1 LKPGFSE
8 ELLLPDGSILSDAFI
23 RELINVGQVDIL
35 VAVPTYNHGQTVGPV
50 VQAVRAGLLQCFPR
64 ARTVIINADGGSND
78 GTQDLVRA
86 ASISD
91 ANVSPDVRALRTL
104 HSIST
109 HYEGGPASGTALHTI
124 LAAADLLQ
132 ARACAVV
139 SPESTTLEP
148 QWIERLL
155 RPLLSDGRD
164 LVLPVYRRHK
174 FDGLLIQNLAYPMTR
189 AVYRCPVREPYPS
202 DFGFSGALGSHFLSQ
217 DIWEQEQGRKGTE
230 LWLTLL
236 ALAGRF
242 KVTQSFL
249 GTKARLEN
257 PRAEIVSAM
266 RQTAGTLFSSMDT
279 FASAWTSGREPLEAP
294 CQGCEPAGNLEPL
307 HLNRKRLYD
316 AFRLGASE
324 LEPVFLSILSPETHG
339 GIRQLAGAP
348 EDTFV
353 YSAELWT
360 RTVYEFAAAYHHTVM
375 DRDHIVQALVPL
387 FRGRAFTF
395 LTENLEAS
403 PEELESNI
411 EALCQTFESEKP
423 YLLRLWD
430 GGK

>member
-1 LKPGFSE
+1 
-8 ELLLPDGSILSDAFI
+8 
-23 RELINVGQVDIL
+23 VDIL

-50 VQAVRAGLLQCFPR
+50 VQAVRAGLLQYFPR
-64 ARTVIINADGGSND
+64 ARAAIINADGGSTD

-86 ASISD
+86 ASIND
-91 ANVSPDVRALRTL
+91 ASVSSNVRALRTL

-109 HYEGGPASGTALHTI
+109 QYEGGPANGTALHAI

-155 RPLLSDGRD
+155 RPVLSDGKD
-164 LVLPVYRRHK
+164 MVLPVYRRHK

-189 AVYRCPVREPYPS
+189 TVYRCPAREPYPA
-202 DFGFSGALGSHFLSQ
+202 DFGFSGALGSHFLAQ
-217 DIWEQEQGRKGTE
+217 DIWQVAQGRKGTE

-236 ALAGRF
+236 ALVERF
-242 KVTQSFL
+242 KVVQSFV

-257 PRAEIVSAM
+257 PRLDLVSAM
-266 RQTAGTLFSSMDT
+266 RDTAGTLFSSMDT
-279 FASAWTSGREPLEAP
+279 FASAWISGREPLEAP
-294 CQGCEPAGNLEPL
+294 CQGCEPGGDLEPL
-307 HLNRKRLYD
+307 RLNRKRLYE

-339 GIRQLAGAP
+339 GIRQLASTT
-348 EDTFV
+348 EDNFV
-353 YSAELWT
+353 YSGELWT
-360 RTVYEFAAAYHHTVM
+360 RTVYEFAAAYHKVVI

-395 LTENLEAS
+395 LTENQNAS
-403 PEELESNI
+403 TEEFESNI
-411 EALCQTFESEKP
+411 EALCQTFENEKP
-423 YLLRLWD
+423 YLLKLWD

>member
-1 LKPGFSE
+1 
-8 ELLLPDGSILSDAFI
+8 
-23 RELINVGQVDIL
+23 VDIL
-35 VAVPTYNHGQTVGPV
+35 VAVPTHNHGQTVGPV
-50 VQAVRAGLLQCFPR
+50 VQAVRAGLLQYFPR
-64 ARTVIINADGGSND
+64 ARAVIINADGGSSD

-86 ASISD
+86 ASIND
-91 ANVSPDVRALRTL
+91 ANVSSDVRALRTL

-109 HYEGGPASGTALHTI
+109 QYQGGPASGAALHTI

-148 QWIERLL
+148 RWVERLL

-174 FDGLLIQNLAYPMTR
+174 FDGLLIQNLAYPLTR
-189 AVYRCPVREPYPS
+189 AIYRCHVREPYPS
-202 DFGFSGALGSHFLSQ
+202 DFGFSGGLGSHFLVQ
-217 DIWEQEQGRKGTE
+217 DIWENAQSRRGTE

-236 ALAGRF
+236 ALVEKF
-242 KVTQSFL
+242 KVVQAFL
-249 GTKARLEN
+249 GNKARLEN
-257 PRAEIVSAM
+257 PRLDLVNAM
-266 RQTAGTLFSSMDT
+266 RSTAGTLFQSMDSY
-279 FASAWTSGREPLEAP
+279 ASAWTSGREPLEAP
-294 CQGCEPAGNLEPL
+294 CQGCEPGGDMEPL
-307 HLNRKRLYD
+307 RLNRKRLYE
-316 AFRLGASE
+316 AFRLGAHE
-324 LEPVFLSILSPETHG
+324 LEPVFFSILSAETHG
-339 GIRQLAGAP
+339 GIRQLATAP
-348 EDTFV
+348 EDSFV

-360 RTVYEFAAAYHHTVM
+360 RTVYEFAAAYHKAVI

-395 LTENLEAS
+395 LTENHEANSEVLEN
-403 PEELESNI
+403 NI

-423 YLLRLWD
+423 YLLKLWG

>member
-1 LKPGFSE
+1 
-8 ELLLPDGSILSDAFI
+8 
-23 RELINVGQVDIL
+23 VDIL
-35 VAVPTYNHGQTVGPV
+35 VAVPTHNHGQTVGPV
-50 VQAVRAGLLQCFPR
+50 VQAVRAGLLQYFPR
-64 ARTVIINADGGSND
+64 ARAVIINADGGSSD

-86 ASISD
+86 ASIND
-91 ANVSPDVRALRTL
+91 ANVSSDVRALRTL

-109 HYEGGPASGTALHTI
+109 QYQGGPTSGAALHTI

-148 QWIERLL
+148 QWVERLL

-174 FDGLLIQNLAYPMTR
+174 FDGLLIQNLAYPLTR
-189 AVYRCPVREPYPS
+189 AIYRCHVREPYPS
-202 DFGFSGALGSHFLSQ
+202 DFGFSGALGSHFLVQ
-217 DIWEQEQGRKGTE
+217 DIWENAQSRRGTE

-236 ALAGRF
+236 ALVEKF
-242 KVTQSFL
+242 KVVQAFL
-249 GTKARLEN
+249 GNKARLEN
-257 PRAEIVSAM
+257 PRLDLVNAM
-266 RQTAGTLFSSMDT
+266 RGTAGTLFQSMDSYG
-279 FASAWTSGREPLEAP
+279 SAWTAGREALEAP
-294 CQGCEPAGNLEPL
+294 CQGCEPGGDLEPL
-307 HLNRKRLYD
+307 RLNRKRLYE
-316 AFRLGASE
+316 AFRLGAHE
-324 LEPVFLSILSPETHG
+324 LEPVFFSILSAETHG
-339 GIRQLAGAP
+339 GIRQLATAP
-348 EDTFV
+348 EDSFV

-360 RTVYEFAAAYHHTVM
+360 RTVYEFAAAYHKAVI

-395 LTENLEAS
+395 LTENHEATS
-403 PEELESNI
+403 EVLESNI

-423 YLLRLWD
+423 YLLKLWG

>member
-1 LKPGFSE
+1 LE
-8 ELLLPDGSILSDAFI
+8 SILSDAFI

-35 VAVPTYNHGQTVGPV
+35 VAVPTYNHGHTVGQV
-50 VQAVRAGLLQCFPR
+50 VQAVRAGLLQYFPR
-64 ARTVIINADGGSND
+64 ARAVIINADGGSND

-91 ANVSPDVRALRTL
+91 VSISSDVHALRTL

-109 HYEGGPASGTALHTI
+109 QYEGGPASGIALHTI

-148 QWIERLL
+148 LWIDRLL
-155 RPLLSDGRD
+155 RPVLSDGRD

-189 AVYRCPVREPYPS
+189 AVYRCPVREPYPA
-202 DFGFSGALGSHFLSQ
+202 DFGFSAALGSHFLAQ

-249 GTKARLEN
+249 GTKARPEN
-257 PRAEIVSAM
+257 QPADIVNAM
-266 RQTAGTLFSSMDT
+266 RQTAGTLFCSMDT

-294 CQGCEPAGNLEPL
+294 CQGCEAHQDQNENLEPL
-307 HLNRKRLYD
+307 HLNRSRLYE
-316 AFRLGASE
+316 AFKLGASE
-324 LEPVFLSILSPETHG
+324 LEPVFLSILSAETHG
-339 GIRQLAGAP
+339 GIRQLASIT
-348 EDTFV
+348 EDNFV

-360 RTVYEFAAAYHHTVM
+360 RTVYEFAAAYHRVAI

-395 LTENLEAS
+395 LTENQEAS
-403 PEELESNI
+403 AEELESNI
-411 EALCQTFESEKP
+411 EALCQMFESEKP

>member
-1 LKPGFSE
+1 
-8 ELLLPDGSILSDAFI
+8 
-23 RELINVGQVDIL
+23 VDIL

-50 VQAVRAGLLQCFPR
+50 VQAVRAGLLQYFPR
-64 ARTVIINADGGSND
+64 ARAAIINADGGSTD

-86 ASISD
+86 ASIND
-91 ANVSPDVRALRTL
+91 ANVSSDVRALRTL

-109 HYEGGPASGTALHTI
+109 QYEGGPANGTALHAI

-139 SPESTTLEP
+139 SPESATLEP

-155 RPLLSDGRD
+155 RPVLSDGKD
-164 LVLPVYRRHK
+164 MVLPVYRRHK
-174 FDGLLIQNLAYPMTR
+174 FDGLLVQNLAYPMTR
-189 AVYRCPVREPYPS
+189 TVYRCPAREPYPA
-202 DFGFSGALGSHFLSQ
+202 DFGFSGALGSHFLAQ
-217 DIWEQEQGRKGTE
+217 DIWQQAQGRKGTE

-236 ALAGRF
+236 ALAERF
-242 KVTQSFL
+242 KVVQSFL

-257 PRAEIVSAM
+257 PRLDLVSAM
-266 RQTAGTLFSSMDT
+266 RDTAGTLFSSMDT
-279 FASAWTSGREPLEAP
+279 FASAWISGREPLEAP
-294 CQGCEPAGNLEPL
+294 CQGCEPGGDLEPL
-307 HLNRKRLYD
+307 RLNRKRLYE

-324 LEPVFLSILSPETHG
+324 LEPVFLSILSPESHG
-339 GIRQLAGAP
+339 GIRQLASTT
-348 EDTFV
+348 EDNFV
-353 YSAELWT
+353 YSGELWT
-360 RTVYEFAAAYHHTVM
+360 RTVYEFAAAYHKAVI

-395 LTENLEAS
+395 LTENQDAS
-403 PEELESNI
+403 TEEFESNI

-423 YLLRLWD
+423 YLLKLWD

>member
-1 LKPGFSE
+1 
-8 ELLLPDGSILSDAFI
+8 
-23 RELINVGQVDIL
+23 VDIL

-50 VQAVRAGLLQCFPR
+50 VQAVRAGLLQYFPR
-64 ARTVIINADGGSND
+64 ARAAIINADGGSTD

-86 ASISD
+86 ASIND
-91 ANVSPDVRALRTL
+91 ANVSSDVRALRTL

-109 HYEGGPASGTALHTI
+109 QYEGGPANGIALHAI

-155 RPLLSDGRD
+155 RPVLSDGKD
-164 LVLPVYRRHK
+164 MVLPVYRRHK
-174 FDGLLIQNLAYPMTR
+174 FDGLLVQNLAYPMTR
-189 AVYRCPVREPYPS
+189 TVYRCPAREPYPA
-202 DFGFSGALGSHFLSQ
+202 DFGFSGALGSHFLAQ
-217 DIWEQEQGRKGTE
+217 DIWQHAQGRKGTE

-236 ALAGRF
+236 ALAERF
-242 KVTQSFL
+242 KVVQSFL

-257 PRAEIVSAM
+257 PRLDLVSAM
-266 RQTAGTLFSSMDT
+266 RDTAGTLFSSMDT
-279 FASAWTSGREPLEAP
+279 FASAWISGREPLEAP
-294 CQGCEPAGNLEPL
+294 CQGCEPSGDLEPL
-307 HLNRKRLYD
+307 RLNRKRLYE

-339 GIRQLAGAP
+339 GIRQLASTT
-348 EDTFV
+348 EDNFV
-353 YSAELWT
+353 YSGELWT
-360 RTVYEFAAAYHHTVM
+360 RTVYEFAAAYHKAVI

-395 LTENLEAS
+395 LTENHDAS
-403 PEELESNI
+403 AEEFESNI
-411 EALCQTFESEKP
+411 EALCQTFQSEKP
-423 YLLRLWD
+423 YLLKLWG

>member
-1 LKPGFSE
+1 ME
-8 ELLLPDGSILSDAFI
+8 SILSDAFI
-23 RELINVGQVDIL
+23 RELINVGQVDIV
-35 VAVPTYNHGQTVGPV
+35 VAVPTYNHGQTVGQV
-50 VQAVRAGLLQCFPR
+50 VQAVRAGLLQYFPR
-64 ARTVIINADGGSND
+64 ARAVIINADGGSND
-78 GTQDLVRA
+78 GTQELVRA
-86 ASISD
+86 AAISD
-91 ANVSPDVRALRTL
+91 VNSSSSVHALRTL

-109 HYEGGPASGTALHTI
+109 QYEGGPASGTALHTI

-148 QWIERLL
+148 RWMDRLL
-155 RPLLSDGRD
+155 RPVLSDGRD

-174 FDGLLIQNLAYPMTR
+174 FDGLMIQNLVYPMTR

-217 DIWEQEQGRKGTE
+217 DIWEQEQGRQGTE

-236 ALAGRF
+236 ALQERF
-242 KVTQSFL
+242 KVVQSFL
-249 GTKARLEN
+249 GAKARLEN
-257 PRAEIVSAM
+257 PPAEIVSAM

-294 CQGCEPAGNLEPL
+294 CQGCEATRDQNADREPL
-307 HLNRKRLYD
+307 HINRQRLYE
-316 AFRLGASE
+316 AFKLGASE
-324 LEPVFLSILSPETHG
+324 LEPVFLSILSAETHG
-339 GIRQLAGAP
+339 GIRQLASTT
-348 EDTFV
+348 EDSFV
-353 YSAELWT
+353 YSSELWT
-360 RTVYEFAAAYHHTVM
+360 RTVYEFAAAYHRVAM

-395 LTENLEAS
+395 LTENQEAS
-403 PEELESNI
+403 AEELEGNI
-411 EALCQTFESEKP
+411 ESLCQTFESEMP

>member
-1 LKPGFSE
+1 MPSE
-8 ELLLPDGSILSDAFI
+8 TSILSDAFI

-35 VAVPTYNHGQTVGPV
+35 VAVPTYNHGQTVGQV
-50 VQAVRAGLLQCFPR
+50 VQAVRAGLLQYFPR
-64 ARTVIINADGGSND
+64 ARAVIINADGGSND

-91 ANVSPDVRALRTL
+91 VNISSDVHALRTL

-109 HYEGGPASGTALHTI
+109 QYEGGPASGTALHTI

-132 ARACAVV
+132 AKACAVV
-139 SPESTTLEP
+139 SPESTTSEP
-148 QWIERLL
+148 RWIDRLL
-155 RPLLSDGRD
+155 RPVLSDGRD

-189 AVYRCPVREPYPS
+189 AVYRCPVREPYPA
-202 DFGFSGALGSHFLSQ
+202 DFGFSATLGSHFLAQ

-236 ALAGRF
+236 ALVGRF
-242 KVTQSFL
+242 KVVQSFL
-249 GTKARLEN
+249 GVKARPEN
-257 PRAEIVSAM
+257 QPADIVSAM

-294 CQGCEPAGNLEPL
+294 CQGCEGATNDEALEPL
-307 HLNRKRLYD
+307 HLNRKRLYE
-316 AFRLGASE
+316 AFKLGASE
-324 LEPVFLSILSPETHG
+324 LEPVFLSILSAETHG
-339 GIRQLAGAP
+339 GIRQLASIS
-348 EDTFV
+348 EDNFV

-360 RTVYEFAAAYHHTVM
+360 RTVYEFAAAYHRAVI

-395 LTENLEAS
+395 LNENHEAS
-403 PEELESNI
+403 AEELESNI
-411 EALCQTFESEKP
+411 EALCQMFESEKP

>member
-1 LKPGFSE
+1 
-8 ELLLPDGSILSDAFI
+8 LPETSTLSDDFI
-23 RELINVGQVDIL
+23 RELINVGQVDI
-35 VAVPTYNHGQTVGPV
+35 VVGVPTHNHGQTVGQV

-64 ARTVIINADGGSND
+64 ARAVIINADGGSSD

-91 ANVSPDVRALRTL
+91 ATISSDVRALRTL

-109 HYEGGPASGTALHTI
+109 KYEGGPASGTALHTI

-139 SPESTTLEP
+139 SPESTTAEP
-148 QWIERLL
+148 QWMERLL
-155 RPLLSDGRD
+155 RPVLSDGRD
-164 LVLPVYRRHK
+164 LVLPVYRRHR

-202 DFGFSGALGSHFLSQ
+202 DFGFSGALGSHFLAQ
-217 DIWEQEQGRKGTE
+217 GIWGHAEGRKGTE

-236 ALAGRF
+236 ALVERS
-242 KVTQSFL
+242 KVVQSFL

-257 PRAEIVSAM
+257 PRLDLVEAM
-266 RQTAGTLFSSMDT
+266 RETAGILFSSMDT
-279 FASAWTSGREPLEAP
+279 FASTWTSGREPLEAP
-294 CQGCEPAGNLEPL
+294 CHGCEPGGDLEPL
-307 HLNRKRLYD
+307 RLNRKRLYE

-324 LEPVFLSILSPETHG
+324 LEPVFFSILSAETHG
-339 GIRQLAGAP
+339 GIRQLATVA
-348 EDTFV
+348 EDSFV

-360 RTVYEFAAAYHHTVM
+360 RTVYEFAAAYHKAVI

-395 LTENLEAS
+395 LTENHDVSA
-403 PEELESNI
+403 EEFESNI

-423 YLLRLWD
+423 YLLKLWD

>member
-1 LKPGFSE
+1 MS
-8 ELLLPDGSILSDAFI
+8 DASILSDDFI
-23 RELINVGQVDIL
+23 RALINVGQVDVVVGL
-35 VAVPTYNHGQTVGPV
+35 PTYNDGQTVGHI
-50 VQAVRAGLLQCFPR
+50 VQAVRAGLLNCFPR
-64 ARTVIINADGGSND
+64 ARAVIINADGGSSD

-91 ANVSPDVRALRTL
+91 VNIASDVRALRTL

-109 HYEGGPASGTALHTI
+109 QYEGGPASGIALHTI

-155 RPLLSDGRD
+155 RPVLSEGKD
-164 LVLPVYRRHK
+164 LALPVYRRHK

-189 AVYRCPVREPYPS
+189 AIYRCPVREPYPA
-202 DFGFSGALGSHFLSQ
+202 DFAFSGSLGSHFLAQ
-217 DIWEQEQGRKGTE
+217 DIWEQEQGRRGTE
-230 LWLTLL
+230 LWLSLL
-236 ALAGRF
+236 ALVGRF
-242 KVTQSFL
+242 KVAQSFL

-257 PRAEIVSAM
+257 PRLDLVSAM
-266 RQTAGTLFSSMDT
+266 RGTAGTLFSSMDT

-307 HLNRKRLYD
+307 RLNRKRLYE

-324 LEPVFLSILSPETHG
+324 LEPVFLSILTAETHG
-339 GIRQLAGAP
+339 GIRQLAAAP
-348 EDTFV
+348 EDKFE
-353 YSAELWT
+353 YSAELWV
-360 RTVYEFAAAYHHTVM
+360 RTVYEFAAGFHKAVI

-395 LTENLEAS
+395 LTENRETSA
-403 PEELESNI
+403 EEVESNV
-411 EALCQTFESEKP
+411 EALCQTFENQKP
-423 YLLRLWD
+423 YLLELWD
-430 GGK
+430 GRK

>member
-1 LKPGFSE
+1 
-8 ELLLPDGSILSDAFI
+8 LPDGSILSDNFI

-50 VQAVRAGLLQCFPR
+50 VQAIRAGLLQCFPR
-64 ARTVIINADGGSND
+64 ARAVIINADGGSND
-78 GTQDLVRA
+78 GTQDLIRA

-91 ANVSPDVRALRTL
+91 ATISSDVRALRTL

-109 HYEGGPASGTALHTI
+109 QYEGGPASGIALHMI

-132 ARACAVV
+132 ACACAVV

-148 QWIERLL
+148 NWIERLL
-155 RPLLSDGRD
+155 RPIISDSRD
-164 LVLPVYRRHK
+164 LVLPIYRRQK

-189 AVYRCPVREPYPS
+189 AVYRCPVREPYPA
-202 DFGFSGALGSHFLSQ
+202 DFAFSGGLCSHFLSQ

-230 LWLTLL
+230 LWLMLL
-236 ALAGRF
+236 ALVGRF
-242 KVTQSFL
+242 KVVQSFL

-257 PRAEIVSAM
+257 PRSDVVSAM
-266 RQTAGTLFSSMDT
+266 RETAGTLFSSMDT
-279 FASAWTSGREPLEAP
+279 FASAWTSGREPLDAP
-294 CQGCEPAGNLEPL
+294 CQGCEPGNNLEPL
-307 HLNRKRLYD
+307 RLNRKRLYE

-324 LEPVFLSILSPETHG
+324 LEPVFLSILSAETHG
-339 GIRQLAGAP
+339 GIRQLASTT
-348 EDTFV
+348 EDNFV

-360 RTVYEFAAAYHHTVM
+360 RTVYEFAAAYHKAVI

-395 LTENLEAS
+395 LTENHDAS
-403 PEELESNI
+403 TERFESNI
-411 EALCQTFESEKP
+411 EGLCQTFESEKP
-423 YLLRLWD
+423 YLLKLWD